1 MTHINETTEKR
12 HSPFKRRYR
21 LVLVSILLISFGLRT
36 YHLGHQSL
44 RGDEG
49 STYIFSTE
57 ALGKLFELLKTTE
70 FHPPLYYSLMH
81 GWLSLAGHTEYALRF
96 TSAILGV
103 LLVASVATLGR
114 MLLDYRLSLVTAL
127 FVGINPYHIFYAQ
140 DARSYPLATLL
151 GVLSTMVL
159 WSALRRGLW
168 RDWIGYAALVLGAIY
183 THYYAALIVIF
194 QGVFVMWYSWQRRRF
209 AWQYLAIGLIDG
221 LLFLPWLVAIWKL
234 FVSYKGY
241 GESVGIPG
249 ALWRPLQ
256 AFAGGQFLEPGAAW
270 VNTIVFL
277 PLICLGTIGIWKA
290 QQQTAM
296 LASLYLLVPL
306 VGVYVAS
313 LFKPVFDERYLILAS
328 PAFYLLVGGGLL
340 WLLLLRRT
348 SFTVIALLLGT
359 TLLATQV
366 WGVTNYYF
374 NPQFAKSPPW
384 RDVMGYI
391 ARKAHPG
398 DAVIYTAPLP
408 TILYYNREHIPAY
421 LVIPRGA
428 ETSLPEAVTELQKVF
443 EDHGRVWL
451 IPAAPRHWQAANQI
465 EPWLDRHSLRLDQT
479 FFRIV
484 HIGLYESPA
493 MVFESM
499 TPQPARFADGIQLK
513 GFRIPGGESHLS
525 LTGGDR
531 IPLTLV
537 WAADSSPKIAY
548 TVFTHLVDQDG
559 MLWGQWDNPPV
570 WGSYPTTEWS
580 TGEIVFDQYLIPI
593 KEGAPPGEYRLQ
605 IGLYD
610 PVTGARLPTTDDI
623 GKPYG
628 DYVQLE
634 LEIVV
639 Q

>member
-1 MTHINETTEKR
+1 MTHITGTTVER
-12 HSPFKRRYR
+12 HSPVKRRYG
-21 LVLVSILLISFGLRT
+21 LVLASILLISFGLRA
-36 YHLGHQSL
+36 YQLGHQSL

-57 ALGKLFELLKTTE
+57 ALAELLKLLKTTE

-96 TSAILGV
+96 TSAIIGV

-114 MLLDYRLSLVTAL
+114 MLLDYRLGLVTAL
-127 FVGINPYHIFYAQ
+127 FVGLNPYHILYAQ

-159 WSALRRGLW
+159 WKALRNGRW
-168 RDWIGYAALVLGAIY
+168 RDWVGYAALVLAAIY
-183 THYYAALIVIF
+183 THYYAALIIVF
-194 QGVFVMWYSWQRRRF
+194 QGLFVSWYSWQRRRF
-209 AWQYLAIGLIDG
+209 VWQYLAVGLIDG
-221 LLFLPWLVAIWKL
+221 LLFLPWLLAIWKL

-241 GESVGIPG
+241 GESVGILG

-256 AFAGGQFLEPGAAW
+256 AFAGGQFLQSGVAW
-270 VNTIVFL
+270 VNAIVFL
-277 PLICLGTIGIWKA
+277 PLICLGALGIWRA
-290 QQQTAM
+290 QPQTAI

-306 VGVYVAS
+306 VGVYLAS

-328 PAFYLLVGGGLL
+328 PAFYLLAGGGLV

-348 SFTVIALLLGT
+348 SFAVVALLLGA

-366 WGVTNYYF
+366 WGVSNYYF

-384 RDVMGYI
+384 RDVMDYI

-398 DAVIYTAPLP
+398 DALIYTAPLP
-408 TILYYNREHIPAY
+408 TILFYNQEHIPAY

-428 ETSLPEAVTELQKVF
+428 ETSLPEAVTEIEKVF

-451 IPAAPRHWQAANQI
+451 VPAAPSHWQAAHQT
-465 EPWLDRHSLRLDQT
+465 EPWLDRHSVRLDQT
-479 FFRIV
+479 FFRVV

-493 MVFESM
+493 MFFEAM
-499 TPQPARFADGIQLK
+499 TPQPARFEDGIQLT
-513 GFRIPGGESHLS
+513 GFRLPGGESRLS
-525 LTGGDR
+525 LSKEDS
-531 IPLTLV
+531 IPLTLA
-537 WAADSSPKIAY
+537 WIAESTPTKAY
-548 TVFTHLVDQDG
+548 TVFTHLVGPDG

-570 WGSYPTTEWS
+570 WGSYPTSEWA

-593 KEGAPPGEYRLQ
+593 KKGAPPGEYRLR

-610 PVTGARLPTTDDI
+610 PVTGTRLPTLDDT
-623 GKPYG
+623 GKPSG
-628 DYVQLE
+628 DYIQLE